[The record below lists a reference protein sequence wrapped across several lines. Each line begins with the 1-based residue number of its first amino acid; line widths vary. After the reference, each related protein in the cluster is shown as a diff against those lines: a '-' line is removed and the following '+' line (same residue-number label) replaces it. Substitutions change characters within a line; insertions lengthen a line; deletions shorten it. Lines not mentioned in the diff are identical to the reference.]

1 MITRRA
7 INLSRG
13 RYIAVTIAAGILG
26 SISAIYFVGAP
37 PIPAAAG
44 MALAVT
50 WLIWRAPTA

>member
-7 INLSRG
+7 SNLSRG

-26 SISAIYFVGAP
+26 SVSAIYFVGAP
-37 PIPAAAG
+37 PIPATVG
-44 MALAVT
+44 MALAVI